1 MRKGKGSFF
10 VALIVIL
17 LSPALLLGQDQQS
30 APPSEAPGPAP
41 QARRRGMEPPCFKQA
56 GVSDETWQKIMGIH
70 KTTHEQVVGICE
82 NSSLSASQKRD
93 QIRQARRQT
102 QQQVHDLL
110 TPQQQDAVKAC
121 RQQRRA
127 GHEGRGGRMEGGMR
141 FGGGGDPCARIMRQ
155 QNKGQGGPPPEAEP
169 QP

>member
-1 MRKGKGSFF
+1 MRKCKGSLFA
-10 VALIVIL
+10 ALIVIL

-30 APPSEAPGPAP
+30 APTAQPEPAP

-56 GVSDETWQKIMGIH
+56 GVSDETWQKIMGIQ
-70 KTTHEQVVGICE
+70 KATHEQVVGICE

-121 RQQRRA
+121 RQQRRENR
-127 GHEGRGGRMEGGMR
+127 GEMGGGRRRMR
-141 FGGGGDPCARIMRQ
+141 RGGGGDPCARIMRQ